1 MIFRKLTSWLCLNI
15 RPGSKAQRVS
25 FLGTVVFDHNVMTIE
40 FYQIEFDFECE
51 WSEYDKEHDLDSP
64 WMCDMPYIIGY
75 TAVSVSIALMS
86 FTFYR

>member
-1 MIFRKLTSWLCLNI
+1 
-15 RPGSKAQRVS
+15 
-25 FLGTVVFDHNVMTIE
+25 MTIE

-51 WSEYDKEHDLDSP
+51 WSAYDKEHDLDSP

-86 FTFYR
+86 YTFYR